1 LPILIRYHRLDG
13 LAETRPRMNS
23 LASADIVVAAAPAN
37 ASDLRACDLIRTL
50 VTFRSAAPRAN
61 VGVRSAE
68 AIQ

>member
-1 LPILIRYHRLDG
+1 
-13 LAETRPRMNS
+13 MNS